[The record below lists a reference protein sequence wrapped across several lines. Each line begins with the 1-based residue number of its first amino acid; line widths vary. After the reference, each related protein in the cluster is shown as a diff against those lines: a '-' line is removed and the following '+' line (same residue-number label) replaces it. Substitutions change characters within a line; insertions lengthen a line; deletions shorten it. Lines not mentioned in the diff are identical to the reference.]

1 MSDEERALTLEFK
14 RNLLQIK
21 EAEAKKI
28 LEEGNLS
35 VEKFL
40 NNSGGYC
47 YVSAFLPLDRLR
59 TILKEIDELRDQV
72 KELADENVIIY

>member
-14 RNLLQIK
+14 RNLLKIK
-21 EAEAKKI
+21 EKEAKKM

-35 VEKFL
+35 IEKFL
-40 NNSGGYC
+40 NNAEGYS
-47 YVSAFLPLDRLR
+47 YGSAFFPLSTLK

-72 KELADENVIIY
+72 KELADENTIIY

>member
-14 RNLLQIK
+14 RNLLKIK
-21 EAEAKKI
+21 EEEAKKM

-40 NNSGGYC
+40 NNVEGYS
-47 YVSAFLPLDRLR
+47 YGSAFHPLSTLK
-59 TILKEIDELRDQV
+59 TFLKEIDELRDQI
-72 KELADENVIIY
+72 KELADENIIIY